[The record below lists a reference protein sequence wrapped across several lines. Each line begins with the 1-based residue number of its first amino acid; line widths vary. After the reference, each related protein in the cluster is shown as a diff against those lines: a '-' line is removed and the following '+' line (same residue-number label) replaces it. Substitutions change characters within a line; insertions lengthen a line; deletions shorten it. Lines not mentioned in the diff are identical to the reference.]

1 MKKNRTITDEDLLAA
16 KKLKQIWDKNK
27 KELGLTQ
34 DKAAELLGF
43 STQATVSHYLTGKLA
58 LGVEAVLR
66 FASLLKVR
74 PEEIRP
80 DMADLFSSI
89 RNLPA
94 SDMND
99 CYIEKNRLTKKQKLL
114 IDLYNDLPES
124 EAEKIINLMKSKKKY
139 FEKIMK
145 ELTSKKMDRHTF

>member
-16 KKLKQIWDKNK
+16 KRLKQIWDKNK
-27 KELGLTQ
+27 KELSLTQ

-66 FASLLKVR
+66 FAVLLKVR

-80 DMADLFSSI
+80 DMAELFSSI
-89 RNLPA
+89 RNLPT
-94 SDMND
+94 SDMNN
-99 CYIEKNRLTKKQKLL
+99 YYVEKNTLSQKEKLL
-114 IDLYNDLPES
+114 LDLYNDLPES
-124 EAEKIINLMKSKKKY
+124 EAEKIIDVMKSKKKY
-139 FEKIMK
+139 FEKNHERI
-145 ELTSKKMDRHTF
+145 SI

>member
-16 KKLKQIWDKNK
+16 KRLKQIWDKNK
-27 KELGLTQ
+27 KELSLTQ

-66 FASLLKVR
+66 FAVLLKVR

-80 DMADLFSSI
+80 DMAELFSSI
-89 RNLPA
+89 RNLPT
-94 SDMND
+94 SDMNNYYVEKTLSLKKKNYYLI
-99 CYIEKNRLTKKQKLL
+99 YIMICQKAKQKK
-114 IDLYNDLPES
+114 S
-124 EAEKIINLMKSKKKY
+124 LM
-139 FEKIMK
+139 
-145 ELTSKKMDRHTF
+145 